1 MVKMSYFE
9 EKNINFEPFYLIKV
23 VKFFSNFELKSLWGA
38 IQGMWTKNFC
48 FFLIFVIMKI
58 EKTATQIIATID
70 EKHCILNGKP
80 VMIPCTKRSIVS
92 KKKLPVRFFKRFSF
106 I

>member
-9 EKNINFEPFYLIKV
+9 EKNINFEPFYLIKM
-23 VKFFSNFELKSLWGA
+23 VKFLSNFELKSLSGV

-70 EKHCILNGKP
+70 EKHC
-80 VMIPCTKRSIVS
+80 M
-92 KKKLPVRFFKRFSF
+92 F
-106 I
+106 